1 MQMFGTVEQMKTWT
15 KFQFSLV
22 LERAC
27 FSELFLAFF
36 KLSRKKKKII
46 VNPVRFVSALSQ
58 ICKISVGLLL
68 KLKVMDVVAFCNTS
82 TRT

>member
-1 MQMFGTVEQMKTWT
+1 MFGTVEQMKTWT

-36 KLSRKKKKII
+36 KLSRKKKKKKII